1 MADRTPTGANA
12 PSAAACAQD
21 FSSSSP
27 LIDRSPRSLALDADD
42 NAGDLRTTLQAY
54 CAIEK
59 LMSCHGAQ
67 DSQTIV
73 ANRDEMGAL
82 LRLMNDRFAQHLDTL
97 DSTLRALHSG
107 LHVRETLQ

>member
-1 MADRTPTGANA
+1 MADRTPSGA
-12 PSAAACAQD
+12 SASGVAARAHSC
-21 FSSSSP
+21 SPSSP
-27 LIDRSPRSLALDADD
+27 LTDRSPRSLALDADD

-59 LMSCHGAQ
+59 LMGCHGAQ

-82 LRLMNDRFAQHLDTL
+82 LRLMNDRFSQHLDTL